1 MGWREAAA
9 DSVQPSNHR
18 RAQRSKLG
26 PPKPPESATKRSG
39 GTGRDVRQIDRDT
52 AFPVGKIPLRLFEK
66 FPRLRRLVLDDEG
79 RPLLRARRPE
89 SNNQQAPVVLILG
102 YQADQ
107 LTDSHSGQYHH
118 NRLQRS
124 GARSQ

>member
-39 GTGRDVRQIDRDT
+39 GTGRDVRQLDRDT
-52 AFPVGKIPLRLFEK
+52 SFPVGKIPLRLFEK
-66 FPRLRRLVLDDEG
+66 FPRLRRLVGADG
-79 RPLLRARRPE
+79 SQPASPIPPHARA
-89 SNNQQAPVVLILG
+89 APNSPMRMAFSSSSTRMSPTAAAAATSI
-102 YQADQ
+102 
-107 LTDSHSGQYHH
+107 SGQSIG
-118 NRLQRS
+118 LVS
-124 GARSQ
+124 